1 MAIIYT
7 YPTKATPNDNDL
19 ILISDSE
26 DSNKT
31 KQVKISTLPGGSDSG
46 VSSVTAVLPLAST
59 GGGTPVISLTGLTGF
74 GTTGQV
80 IKVNSNAD
88 GLEWG
93 ADGGSVPDGNIYEVQ
108 YNGNGEFAASN
119 TFTYEN
125 RVLSLGVVSDT
136 AASSLKIY
144 GGGSAD
150 SRLTL
155 FCSAGD
161 HGVTLEGPDH
171 TGGTPGSY
179 TIKLPNSLPS
189 VANQIL
195 ESNASGALSWIPTP
209 SGGGSY
215 TAGDGLQLNG
225 AVFSTDLKE
234 NGGLVIESNELALD
248 LSASS
253 ITGTLA
259 TSDGGTG
266 SSNTEYCDLTA
277 NVTGILPVGK
287 GGTGVNTLGASR
299 LILGNGTSAV
309 TSISSQTKGTMVVG
323 NNTTTTTLAVGTD
336 GHVLTA
342 ASSEATGVR
351 WTAPTVA
358 ASNVTGTL
366 PVANGGTGSSTTPA
380 AVGSISFANSGQ
392 TGYDTSSQFKYDQ
405 NTLTNY
411 TTSTTTPAVYLVS
424 ANATSVGGVGGT
436 YTGGIGAVNIQNTST
451 VNNSVP
457 LVISSSH
464 AQGGA
469 ANISRLVT
477 FYGGSSGAA
486 GSFRCGDIFTNS
498 SVPDVSLTNA
508 SDYRLKE
515 NVVPLSSSTIKI
527 KALNPVSYNMI
538 GYSQVAEG
546 FLAHELQE
554 HFPNAVVGEK
564 DAVDSDGNINPQM
577 VDYTKIIP
585 ALVGTIKELT
595 ARIEALEA

>member
-1 MAIIYT
+1 MSIIYS
-7 YPTKATPNDNDL
+7 YPIKGAAVDDDL
-19 ILISDSE
+19 ILISDSA
-26 DSNKT
+26 STPKFAT
-31 KQVKISTLPGGSDSG
+31 KQVRVSGLPFSNNQGTVTSVG
-46 VSSVTAVLPLAST
+46 VSMPSAFAVAGSPITSSGTIAVTTT
-59 GGGTPVISLTGLTGF
+59 GGNVGQFLAHDGTWGTPAG
-74 GTTGQV
+74 
-80 IKVNSNAD
+80 
-88 GLEWG
+88 G
-93 ADGGSVPDGNIYEVQ
+93 AANPAGSTSEIQ
-108 YNGNGEFAASN
+108 YNNGGAFGASPDFSYASSILRVKHTINVLGQGNGNPAGRIKLHC
-119 TFTYEN
+119 EN
-125 RVLSLGVVSDT
+125 
-136 AASSLKIY
+136 SS
-144 GGGSAD
+144 
-150 SRLTL
+150 
-155 FCSAGD
+155 
-161 HGVTLEGPDH
+161 HGVTLEGPAH
-171 TGGTPGSY
+171 AGNNSY
-179 TIKLPNSLPS
+179 LLKLPSAAPTD
-189 VANQIL
+189 NQIL
-195 ESNASGALSWIPTP
+195 EYTTAGSLGWIATP
-209 SGGGSY
+209 SGGGGGSY

-225 AVFSTDLKE
+225 TVFSTDLKL
-234 NGGLVIESNELALD
+234 NGGLAIETTSLALD

-253 ITGTLA
+253 IQGTLA

>member
-1 MAIIYT
+1 MSIIYS
-7 YPTKATPNDNDL
+7 YPIKGAAVDDDL
-19 ILISDSE
+19 ILISDSA
-26 DSNKT
+26 STPKFAT
-31 KQVKISTLPGGSDSG
+31 KQVRVSGLPFSNNQGTVTSVG
-46 VSSVTAVLPLAST
+46 VSMPSAFAVAGSPITSSGTIAVTTT
-59 GGGTPVISLTGLTGF
+59 GGNVGQFLAHDGTWGTPAG
-74 GTTGQV
+74 
-80 IKVNSNAD
+80 
-88 GLEWG
+88 G
-93 ADGGSVPDGNIYEVQ
+93 AANPAGSTSEIQ
-108 YNGNGEFAASN
+108 YNNGGAFGASPDFSYASSILRVKHTINVLGQGNGNPAGRIKLHC
-119 TFTYEN
+119 EN
-125 RVLSLGVVSDT
+125 
-136 AASSLKIY
+136 SS
-144 GGGSAD
+144 
-150 SRLTL
+150 
-155 FCSAGD
+155 
-161 HGVTLEGPDH
+161 HGVTLEGPAH
-171 TGGTPGSY
+171 AGNNSY
-179 TIKLPNSLPS
+179 LLKLPSAAPTD
-189 VANQIL
+189 NQIL
-195 ESNASGALSWIPTP
+195 EYTTAGSLGWIATP
-209 SGGGSY
+209 SGGGGGSY

-225 AVFSTDLKE
+225 TVFSTDLKL
-234 NGGLVIESNELALD
+234 NGGLAIETTSLALD

-253 ITGTLA
+253 IQGTLA

-309 TSISSQTKGTMVVG
+309 TSISSQTKGTIVVG

>member
-1 MAIIYT
+1 M
-7 YPTKATPNDNDL
+7 
-19 ILISDSE
+19 
-26 DSNKT
+26 
-31 KQVKISTLPGGSDSG
+31 
-46 VSSVTAVLPLAST
+46 
-59 GGGTPVISLTGLTGF
+59 
-74 GTTGQV
+74 
-80 IKVNSNAD
+80 
-88 GLEWG
+88 
-93 ADGGSVPDGNIYEVQ
+93 
-108 YNGNGEFAASN
+108 
-119 TFTYEN
+119 
-125 RVLSLGVVSDT
+125 
-136 AASSLKIY
+136 
-144 GGGSAD
+144 
-150 SRLTL
+150 
-155 FCSAGD
+155 
-161 HGVTLEGPDH
+161 
-171 TGGTPGSY
+171 
-179 TIKLPNSLPS
+179 
-189 VANQIL
+189 
-195 ESNASGALSWIPTP
+195 
-209 SGGGSY
+209 
-215 TAGDGLQLNG
+215 
-225 AVFSTDLKE
+225 
-234 NGGLVIESNELALD
+234 
-248 LSASS
+248 
-253 ITGTLA
+253 
-259 TSDGGTG
+259 
-266 SSNTEYCDLTA
+266 
-277 NVTGILPVGK
+277 LPVGK
-287 GGTGVNTLGASR
+287 GGTGVATLGASR

-351 WTAPTVA
+351 WTAPTVS

-392 TGYDTSSQFKYDQ
+392 TGYNTSSQFKYDQ

-515 NVVPLSSSTIKI
+515 NIVPLSSSTSKI

-577 VDYTKIIP
+577 VDYTKVIP

>member
-7 YPTKATPNDNDL
+7 YPTKATPITGDL
-19 ILISDSE
+19 ILISDSA

-31 KQVKISTLPGGSDSG
+31 KQVTVGSLPFTNNPGTVTSVGLSMPSAFAVANTPVTSSDTIA
-46 VSSVTAVLPLAST
+46 VTTT
-59 GGGTPVISLTGLTGF
+59 GGNVGQFLAHDGTWGTPTG
-74 GTTGQV
+74 
-80 IKVNSNAD
+80 
-88 GLEWG
+88 G
-93 ADGGSVPDGNIYEVQ
+93 AANPAGSIYEVQ
-108 YNGNGEFAASN
+108 YNGNGEFAAST

-125 RVLSLGVVSDT
+125 RVLSLGVVGDT

-155 FCSAGD
+155 FCSAGT

-171 TGGTPGSY
+171 TGGSNY
-179 TIKLPNSLPS
+179 TIKLPASLPS
-189 VANQIL
+189 VANQVL
-195 ESNASGALSWIPTP
+195 ESNASGTLSWIPTP
-209 SGGGSY
+209 TAGVSY

-225 AVFSTDLKE
+225 TIFSTDLKE
-234 NGGLVIESNELALD
+234 NGGLAIESNELALD
-248 LSASS
+248 LAATS

-259 TSDGGTG
+259 TSNGGTG
-266 SSNTEYCDLTA
+266 SSNTEYCDLAA
-277 NVTGILPVGK
+277 NVTGVLPVGK
-287 GGTGVNTLGASR
+287 GGTGVATLGASR
-299 LILGNGTSAV
+299 LILGNGTSPV

-351 WTAPTVA
+351 WTAATVN

-380 AVGSISFANSGQ
+380 AVGSIGFANSGQ

-515 NVVPLSSSTIKI
+515 NIVPLSSSTSKI

-577 VDYTKIIP
+577 VDYTKVIP